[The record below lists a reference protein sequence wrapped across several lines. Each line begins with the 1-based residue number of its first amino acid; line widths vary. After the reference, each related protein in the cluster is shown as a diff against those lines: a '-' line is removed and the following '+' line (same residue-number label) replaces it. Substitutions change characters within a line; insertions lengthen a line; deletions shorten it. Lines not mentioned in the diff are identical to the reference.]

1 MKTKTLSL
9 VGLSIL
15 MLIFLLGIT
24 NAVMPY
30 SPDSYSTSVE
40 QGNTVNFNVQVT
52 NNQTENMTG
61 LYFLASG
68 FENGVYSIPSDSFE
82 VTYTPLEVESGENAT
97 ITVKISIPEE
107 LPTGDYDGEIYLV
120 GNFSE
125 PKDIGP
131 VDVDLTV
138 TASSSEDFCTYETSG
153 IANPGE
159 LKLKIKDLNNKGEG
173 EEDKWYPVDEIE
185 VELEIEND
193 GDEDIDDIT
202 IEYGLYDAGKA
213 EWVIEVD
220 DVEDLDLKDG
230 DEETIT
236 FTIDLY
242 EDLDIDLDELDDGD
256 YTLYVRAIGE
266 TEDSEL
272 DTCVSDSE
280 TIEVIIE
287 NNLVVLDN
295 IQITGDSLCGNIIQ
309 LTAEVINIGDDD
321 QEDVSVLIENS
332 ELGILEDIAVGDIDA
347 FEDKKISF
355 EFTIP
360 EDSEEKKYSIRLEV
374 YDEDNEIYENE
385 DDDESIYSVSLDV
398 SGNCNSIPD
407 AVVYASLESGGK
419 AGEEMQIKATVTNT
433 GDKDTFTINI
443 ADYSSWA
450 ELIEITPSS
459 VNLDNDESK
468 DVLITLKVNKDV
480 EGEKFF
486 NILLEGDSQDSLSQ
500 PVSVTIEDSGFRFF
514 DMDNLY
520 LYGIVALNL
529 IIIIAIIVIV
539 IRAQR

>member
-24 NAVMPY
+24 NASLSFDNVTGDTQTI
-30 SPDSYSTSVE
+30 S
-40 QGNTVNFNVQVT
+40 QGNT
-52 NNQTENMTG
+52 
-61 LYFLASG
+61 
-68 FENGVYSIPSDSFE
+68 
-82 VTYTPLEVESGENAT
+82 AT
-97 ITVKISIPEE
+97 ITFNLTESGYDNLTSVSGVTPIALSGPSIFNPSLNFVGLVATINKGDTVGPVTVTFDVPSSQKVGTYTGNITIEGEYASSVDYDLPISI
-107 LPTGDYDGEIYLV
+107 
-120 GNFSE
+120 
-125 PKDIGP
+125 
-131 VDVDLTV
+131 TV
-138 TASSSEDFCTYETSG
+138 EQDQEEDFCTYETSG